1 MGNVPIFHSARS
13 VTFPAFP
20 ADSIELEAA
29 AIDHGA
35 ELLGDPIIEGIRLGA
50 GELDDPR
57 AALADEV
64 IVPALLTLGGLVARL
79 SVVEVPLDGE
89 AAFLEQAQRAVHRGV
104 ADPRVD
110 LLHLGVELLDA
121 DVAVGGKKHA
131 GDVVA
136 LRGGLEASLLEPL
149 AKRF

>member
-1 MGNVPIFHSARS
+1 M
-13 VTFPAFP
+13 
-20 ADSIELEAA
+20 
-29 AIDHGA
+29 
-35 ELLGDPIIEGIRLGA
+35 
-50 GELDDPR
+50 
-57 AALADEV
+57 

-79 SVVEVPLDGE
+79 SVVEVALDGE
-89 AAFLEQAQRAVHRGV
+89 AALLEQAQRAVHRGV

-121 DVAVGGKKHA
+121 DVAVGGEKHA

-136 LRGGLEASLLEPL
+136 LRSGLEPSLLEPL